1 MLKKFFMKMRQNM
14 HKKYPH
20 MRILF
25 YIVGMTGLEP
35 AQIALLRPKRSASTI
50 SPHAHVYA
58 LLYHKHTYNRKH
70 RVKQGRQAARLSC
83 VLPQGKTTKKRR
95 RRPAPYK

>member
-1 MLKKFFMKMRQNM
+1 M

-50 SPHAHVYA
+50 SPHA
-58 LLYHKHTYNRKH
+58 
-70 RVKQGRQAARLSC
+70 RVCHSYTINIRITASIK
-83 VLPQGKTTKKRR
+83 
-95 RRPAPYK
+95 